1 LEFSRRRRTLEQMR
15 IPAPARI
22 ICQVNAELKNRRP
35 LVACPDDVS
44 TKAEKEPKLVVG
56 DPGPV
61 ACAGGTVRSVGTA
74 WRQLS
79 PDLRC
84 HCVISFFVYNQ
95 I

>member
-1 LEFSRRRRTLEQMR
+1 M
-15 IPAPARI
+15 
-22 ICQVNAELKNRRP
+22 
-35 LVACPDDVS
+35 ACPDDVS

-79 PDLRC
+79 PDLRGHVKHILKKEVVGRKKC
-84 HCVISFFVYNQ
+84 
-95 I
+95 